1 MRFAITARDD
11 ERSHALKQQLEQA
24 LTDRGCVLDVSQPEI
39 VVSIGGDG
47 TMLQAFHSYLDQVE
61 TITLV
66 GIHTGHL
73 GFYADWRPE
82 EMDELIDHIAKQDL
96 ATVEYPLLELSI
108 DYADGSHNQLLA
120 LNECTIKSFNQTL
133 VCDLSIRGDYFETF
147 RGDGLCVSTPSGS
160 TAYNKALGGA
170 IVHPA
175 LEAIQITEMASINNR
190 VYRTIGSPM
199 LLPKHHDVEIRPVNP
214 IDFQMTYDH
223 YASIVHQN
231 VTSIRCR
238 VSDKKVKFARFRSF
252 PFWQRVRES
261 FLADERR

>member
-1 MRFAITARDD
+1 MRFAIVERND
-11 ERSHALKQQLEQA
+11 ERSRALKNELTSELEQ
-24 LTDRGCVLDVSQPEI
+24 RGHVKSPNPEI
-39 VVSIGGDG
+39 VISIGGDG
-47 TMLQAFHSYLDQVE
+47 TMLQAFHTYLDQVE
-61 TITLV
+61 HITLV

-82 EMDELIDHIAKQDL
+82 EMKELIDHIDGNRFES
-96 ATVEYPLLELSI
+96 VEYPLLELKI
-108 DYADGSHNQLLA
+108 DYADGSTNQLLA
-120 LNECTIKSFNQTL
+120 LNECTIKSFNQTM

-147 RGDGLCVSTPSGS
+147 RGDGLCISTPSGS

-214 IDFQMTYDH
+214 IDFQLTYDH
-223 YASIVHQN
+223 FASIVHQN
-231 VTSIRCR
+231 VTAITCR
-238 VSDKKVKFARFRSF
+238 VSNQKVKFARFRSF
-252 PFWQRVRES
+252 PFWKRVRES
-261 FLADERR
+261 FLAEERT

>member
-1 MRFAITARDD
+1 MHFAITARDD

-24 LTDRGCVLDVSQPEI
+24 LTDRGCILDVSQPEI

-96 ATVEYPLLELSI
+96 ATVQYPLLELSI

-223 YASIVHQN
+223 YASIIHQN

>member
-1 MRFAITARDD
+1 
-11 ERSHALKQQLEQA
+11 
-24 LTDRGCVLDVSQPEI
+24 
-39 VVSIGGDG
+39 
-47 TMLQAFHSYLDQVE
+47 
-61 TITLV
+61 
-66 GIHTGHL
+66 
-73 GFYADWRPE
+73 
-82 EMDELIDHIAKQDL
+82 
-96 ATVEYPLLELSI
+96 
-108 DYADGSHNQLLA
+108 
-120 LNECTIKSFNQTL
+120 
-133 VCDLSIRGDYFETF
+133 
-147 RGDGLCVSTPSGS
+147 
-160 TAYNKALGGA
+160 AYNKALGGA